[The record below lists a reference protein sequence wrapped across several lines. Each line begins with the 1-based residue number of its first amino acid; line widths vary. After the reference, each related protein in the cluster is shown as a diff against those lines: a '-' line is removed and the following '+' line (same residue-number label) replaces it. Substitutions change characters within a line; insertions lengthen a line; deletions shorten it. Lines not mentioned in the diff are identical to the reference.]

1 MGSHKANH
9 GQNYRRMCSE
19 DGIEG
24 PCSDCAAACCFCLC
38 PECLPCAHA
47 NTAKQV
53 GMGNCFLNY
62 LCCECCPFFWG
73 CQVLRVRQKIREELK
88 LPQQSCFADCLKAW
102 FCLGCIIWKIAKQS
116 RQIKSICH
124 QKENSTSPTPLLE
137 RSLISQNK
145 FYETSEISF
154 DIRSADE
161 ETKFI
166 LS

>member
-24 PCSDCAAACCFCLC
+24 PCSYCAAACCFCLC

-102 FCLGCIIWKIAKQS
+102 FCLGCMILENRQTIKANKIDLSSKG
-116 RQIKSICH
+116 
-124 QKENSTSPTPLLE
+124 
-137 RSLISQNK
+137 K
-145 FYETSEISF
+145 FNV
-154 DIRSADE
+154 AD
-161 ETKFI
+161 TLVGAIVNQPK
-166 LS
+166 